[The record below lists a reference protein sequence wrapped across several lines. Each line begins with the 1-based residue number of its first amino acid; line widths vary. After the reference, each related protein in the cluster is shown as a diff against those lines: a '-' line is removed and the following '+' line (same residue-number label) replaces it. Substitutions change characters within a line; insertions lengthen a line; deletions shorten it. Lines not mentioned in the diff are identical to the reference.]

1 MFDAYCRHC
10 RARVLLTTRRILSLH
25 NTSQGIL
32 VYFRCWCG
40 TAGIWVT
47 GRYRGGAGGAVAAGT
62 PTPEQVVC
70 LPDHVSVP

>member
-40 TAGIWVT
+40 TPGIWIT
-47 GRYRGGAGGAVAAGT
+47 GRRRKTAPPAAKAQPGPAVVT
-62 PTPEQVVC
+62 
-70 LPDHVSVP
+70 LPDPSPAR